1 MKSKK
6 RNHSGINFS
15 CDKAKEVV
23 DEGIILSERNF
34 AVGLQ
39 SSLMS
44 DKAIAALAIQLET
57 SQHNDLARRN
67 RVPSQVSDMF
77 SGNDDEDEKAD
88 ESEEFEKKYNE
99 KSNNLSAG
107 IIKEQKS
114 IRSKNQNIFKRSNG
128 STAKRQ
134 PRWQQQS

>member
-1 MKSKK
+1 
-6 RNHSGINFS
+6 
-15 CDKAKEVV
+15 
-23 DEGIILSERNF
+23 
-34 AVGLQ
+34 
-39 SSLMS
+39 
-44 DKAIAALAIQLET
+44 
-57 SQHNDLARRN
+57 
-67 RVPSQVSDMF
+67 MF

-128 STAKRQ
+128 STAKR
-134 PRWQQQS
+134 